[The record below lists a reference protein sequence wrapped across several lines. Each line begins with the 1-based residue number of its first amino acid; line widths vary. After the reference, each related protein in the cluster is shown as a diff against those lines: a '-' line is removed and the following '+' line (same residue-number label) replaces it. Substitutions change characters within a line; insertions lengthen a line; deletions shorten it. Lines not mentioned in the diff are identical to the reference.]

1 MITAVGARVI
11 VAPLVISILEKLMT
25 VQFHDPR
32 AEPLAAPTP
41 YRLRADLDT
50 PLNVGLLANGFP
62 DSVNFLDRVEEAL
75 GARLPG
81 ARFHRYNKGNASI
94 TVPEPML
101 DEIVSACDVAVAAYG
116 H

>member
-1 MITAVGARVI
+1 
-11 VAPLVISILEKLMT
+11 MT

-32 AEPLAAPTP
+32 AEPLAAATP
-41 YRLRADLDT
+41 YRLRADLKK
-50 PLNVGLLANGFP
+50 PLNIGLLANGFP

-75 GARLPG
+75 SAHLPE

-94 TVPEPML
+94 AVPDAML
-101 DEIVSACDVAVAAYG
+101 DEIVNACDVAVAAYG

>member
-1 MITAVGARVI
+1 
-11 VAPLVISILEKLMT
+11 MT

-41 YRLRADLDT
+41 YRLRTDLDK
-50 PLNVGLLANGFP
+50 PIKVGLLANGFP

-75 GARLPG
+75 GARLPN
-81 ARFHRYNKGNASI
+81 ATFARYNKGNASI
-94 TVPEPML
+94 TVPQPML
-101 DEIVSACDVAVAAYG
+101 DDIVGTCDVAVAAYG